1 MIEKLESRNEEID
14 RKLNHPTTTTTAM
27 SGSAAANSSYQ
38 TSSSSSRIASS
49 SAQSSTAKYISTH
62 HHHKIDTGTS
72 SCDKGVGGDPTNDE
86 DVLHV
91 VTNVYTIP
99 IVKSS
104 GGDSSQQ
111 QQQEIH
117 ISTSTDD
124 DFIRSS
130 GLNNSSN
137 RRCRE
142 RHEHVY
148 GISGEGGEEMGEQ
161 DYIICSPPS
170 HLEIKKTCRETRKI
184 TKRVIEEPC
193 STSNTAGDLTK
204 SKFQIRSIV
213 EIYENPLEAESTSIC
228 AASSTT
234 NNSADQSTGFFKTS
248 TQFNEFTT
256 KETFTEPLISSSQR
270 GLNIKH
276 IIFAVDYYTYY
287 FVTVISC
294 FISHAIIPLHT
305 LLNSSLLL
313 KIIKPLISAIQIY
326 DLIFS
331 LD

>member
-14 RKLNHPTTTTTAM
+14 RKLNHPTTTTTTAM

-99 IVKSS
+99 IVKTSS
-104 GGDSSQQ
+104 GDSQQ

-148 GISGEGGEEMGEQ
+148 GISGDGCGGEEMGEQ

-193 STSNTAGDLTK
+193 STTSNTAGDVTK

-256 KETFTEPLISSSQR
+256 KETFTEPLISSSSQR
-270 GLNIKH
+270 GLNIKQY
-276 IIFAVDYYTYY
+276 ILAVDYYTYY
-287 FVTVISC
+287 FDCYLVLS
-294 FISHAIIPLHT
+294 LT
-305 LLNSSLLL
+305 LLYLY
-313 KIIKPLISAIQIY
+313 IPY
-326 DLIFS
+326 
-331 LD
+331 